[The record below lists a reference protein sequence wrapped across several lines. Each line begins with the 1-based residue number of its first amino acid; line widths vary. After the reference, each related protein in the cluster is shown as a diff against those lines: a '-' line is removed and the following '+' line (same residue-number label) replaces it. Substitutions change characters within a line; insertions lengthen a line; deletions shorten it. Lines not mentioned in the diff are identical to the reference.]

1 MTISINDTHHIK
13 LSIKDTQ
20 HTKLSKINVIVLSA
34 MMLCVPLL
42 RVVILGVVYTDFRQY
57 CLYKSCL
64 SLMLIVTIMSINAD

>member
-1 MTISINDTHHIK
+1 MNLSINDTHHIK

-20 HTKLSKINVIVLSA
+20 HSKLSKINVIVLSA

-42 RVVILGVVYTDFRQY
+42 TVVILSVVNADFRQY
-57 CLYKSCL
+57 CL